1 MRLVLRMVIT
11 FLCCTAGI
19 TLIADGVVIGQSQQA
34 PVDDPPDG
42 GLRMPRLGTPADPI
56 LNGRVY
62 CFIPMDDGRAPA
74 FGERSS
80 VAIHHDGLWTVR
92 DETAREWVT
101 MSGACIIWHK
111 E

>member
-1 MRLVLRMVIT
+1 MTEAM
-11 FLCCTAGI
+11 TA
-19 TLIADGVVIGQSQQA
+19 
-34 PVDDPPDG
+34 P
-42 GLRMPRLGTPADPI
+42 
-56 LNGRVY
+56 
-62 CFIPMDDGRAPA
+62 DGRAPA